1 MNHEVTV
8 EIPSGSRVKY
18 EIDHQTGRI
27 HLDRLLFTS
36 MQYPT
41 HYGYFENTLGEDGDP
56 LDALIYLP
64 DVDLVPG
71 VVVEARPIGMFS
83 MTDDGG
89 GDDKLLCVVDDPR
102 FEHIQDINDV
112 SDWLKSEIEHF
123 FTHYKDLEPGK
134 WVKADGWKGRDEAE
148 AELKASIERYRG

>member
-1 MNHEVTV
+1 MNHDVTV

-112 SDWLKSEIEHF
+112 SEWLKSEIEHF

-148 AELKASIERYRG
+148 AELKASIERYHG